1 MFVCLIGSSEMSQ
14 VLLLFLRDAY
24 CLFTLPQI
32 LWSWLSNQLLRCL
45 DKMMNPKKLSSSWWF
60 HLRYDYWPR
69 CQWWWRQQVGVLY
82 KSPVPGNHNTIPILQ
97 PNFLLFSRCR
107 FDMPGCSGSCF
118 RRKEKNL
125 PAHRQV
131 SDFYSHGKR
140 TPQRDADCLW
150 RSPFGRDNSV
160 SVNNG
165 PGTVS
170 RLSDDMNIW
179 EEMIQEGGSDCRNDT
194 SLTRNLS

>member
-24 CLFTLPQI
+24 SLFTLPQI
-32 LWSWLSNQLLRCL
+32 LWSWLRNQLLRCL

-118 RRKEKNL
+118 RRKRKKTS
-125 PAHRQV
+125 Q
-131 SDFYSHGKR
+131 R
-140 TPQRDADCLW
+140 TDRCLI
-150 RSPFGRDNSV
+150 SIPTANV
-160 SVNNG
+160 
-165 PGTVS
+165 
-170 RLSDDMNIW
+170 RLS
-179 EEMIQEGGSDCRNDT
+179 EMQIACEDHRLGEIIVY
-194 SLTRNLS
+194 L